1 MKYRTFGKTGLQ
13 ISALG
18 FGCMRLP
25 VIDRD
30 RSRIDEKRAMEL
42 VHLAIDGG
50 INYFDTAY
58 PYHGRDFSS
67 GGFGEPFLARAIK
80 KADRK
85 NIHIA
90 TKLPSWLVDTRKDMD
105 RFLDE
110 QLERL
115 DTEYIDFYLL
125 HAIKRSLWEK
135 LLDMG
140 VLEFLDSAVKTGKIR
155 HAGFSFHDDLTLF
168 KEIVDAYD
176 WSVCQIQYNYFDED
190 YQAGRAGL
198 EYAAERNIAVVVM
211 EPLRGGLLVKDL
223 PAETKKIFKET
234 ASERSAVEWA
244 FRWLWDQPG
253 VSTILSGMSNL
264 DQMNENLELAE
275 HVSEAPWTEK
285 DRDAVRNAKRII
297 NDLQKVNCTTC
308 GYCMP
313 CPEGVDIP
321 FNLALSNDHHIFN
334 DPGAKFRY
342 KMVLG
347 ESERASSCIRC
358 GECLDKCPQQI
369 PIPDELEHVSDLF
382 EA

>member
-25 VIDRD
+25 VIDKD
-30 RSRIDEKRAMEL
+30 RSQIDEKRAMEL
-42 VHLAIDGG
+42 VHLAIDMG

-58 PYHGRDFSS
+58 PYHGKDFSS
-67 GGFGEPFLARAIK
+67 GGAGEPFMARALK
-80 KADRK
+80 KADRE

-90 TKLPSWLVDTRKDMD
+90 TKLPSWMVETRKDMD
-105 RFLDE
+105 RYLDE

-115 DTEYIDFYLL
+115 DTGYIDFYLL
-125 HAIKRSLWEK
+125 HALKRSLWDK
-135 LLDMG
+135 LVGLG
-140 VLEFLDSAVKTGKIR
+140 ILEFLDSAIRSGKIR

-176 WSVCQIQYNYFDED
+176 WSLCQIQYNYFDQD
-190 YQAGRAGL
+190 YQAGREGL

-223 PAETKKIFKET
+223 PAETRLIFKET
-234 ASERSAVEWA
+234 ASGRSAVEWA

-253 VSTILSGMSNL
+253 VSTILSGMSQL
-264 DQMNENLELAE
+264 DQMKENLDLAE
-275 HVSEAPWTEK
+275 NVSEAPWTGK
-285 DRDAVRNAKRII
+285 DEDAIRKARGII
-297 NDLQKVNCTTC
+297 NELQRVNCTTC

-334 DPGAKFRY
+334 DQGAKFRY
-342 KMVLG
+342 KLVLS
-347 ESERASSCIRC
+347 ESERASNCVEC
-358 GECLDKCPQQI
+358 GQCLEKCPQQI
-369 PIPDELEHVSDLF
+369 SIPEELDHVADLF
-382 EA
+382 E